1 MDEFLIRVIVADD
14 HPVTGHGIAQAL
26 NDMPTIEVVAVVPDA
41 ATLFAKLDAAP
52 CDVLV
57 LDYVMPDEQGQHGDG
72 QTLIASLIRRYP
84 ELCLVTVTML
94 NSPAIFRALQTLGV
108 QCIVSKSDGLSP
120 LVHAVHAARAKGFY
134 LSPTVA
140 SLLAKA
146 DSDGGSVLSQR
157 ESEIVRLFRDGYKVS
172 EIAEKLHRSKKTI
185 SAQKL
190 AAMRKLGIAR
200 DADLIK
206 FEGDL
211 GAEKTDGT
219 ESGD

>member
-1 MDEFLIRVIVADD
+1 
-14 HPVTGHGIAQAL
+14 
-26 NDMPTIEVVAVVPDA
+26 
-41 ATLFAKLDAAP
+41 
-52 CDVLV
+52 
-57 LDYVMPDEQGQHGDG
+57 
-72 QTLIASLIRRYP
+72 
-84 ELCLVTVTML
+84 
-94 NSPAIFRALQTLGV
+94 
-108 QCIVSKSDGLSP
+108 
-120 LVHAVHAARAKGFY
+120 
-134 LSPTVA
+134 
-140 SLLAKA
+140 LAKT